1 VIIRPKLGR
10 KGNVSTFN
18 LCVIYA
24 DWYNRRRPHQGIGN
38 VCINPDERFAN
49 TGTTIKR
56 SVALGGILS
65 FYHRAAA

>member
-1 VIIRPKLGR
+1 LL
-10 KGNVSTFN
+10 T
-18 LCVIYA
+18 
-24 DWYNRRRPHQGIGN
+24 PHQGIGI
-38 VCINPDERFAN
+38 VYIDPDERLAN